1 MLCTINTMLSCD
13 TYENQMMDVR
23 ERWRKHRICQ
33 EAWKDKNREYYLFQ
47 KRQLACRPEYLEHR
61 RAMYKRSRS
70 TSEEKGL
77 STIENYYESKK
88 ATKTRD
94 RCGDTGRAGTEGSE
108 ERPGIGTTLRASIE
122 EGVSG

>member
-1 MLCTINTMLSCD
+1 MSGD

-33 EAWKDKNREYYLFQ
+33 EAWKERNREYYLFQ

-61 RAMYKRSRS
+61 RSMYKRSRS

-88 ATKTRD
+88 ATKTRQ
-94 RCGDTGRAGTEGSE
+94 RNSN
-108 ERPGIGTTLRASIE
+108 
-122 EGVSG
+122 VVH